1 MTVDLTPSKPRVRRT
16 NRFFWLTGIAF
27 GDGDSVFDGEAVGE
41 RILARGCDLS
51 KNVEGPVG
59 DDFCGDLRILNV
71 LVAEPASDLARDFG
85 GGEAAGADLSDERDR
100 NGTSG
105 ADGIDVRQV
114 LLSEHDDA
122 DAVAR
127 I

>member
-1 MTVDLTPSKPRVRRT
+1 
-16 NRFFWLTGIAF
+16 
-27 GDGDSVFDGEAVGE
+27 
-41 RILARGCDLS
+41 
-51 KNVEGPVG
+51 
-59 DDFCGDLRILNV
+59 

-85 GGEAAGADLSDERDR
+85 CGEAAGADLSDERDR
-100 NGTSG
+100 NGASC